1 VTGSIVAV
9 GMNMRMRLRHA
20 DNEWRIVDSS
30 GNHWVTFAG
39 RDAPGLAKRH
49 VQQLA
54 AEFSDLTRHTEK
66 RQESNPPRHDSPTA
80 TGDSSGSLSD
90 AK

>member
-1 VTGSIVAV
+1 
-9 GMNMRMRLRHA
+9 MRMRLRHA

-54 AEFSDLTRHTEK
+54 AEFSDLTRPGEK
-66 RQESNPPRHDSPTA
+66 RQESNPSPDDPPTAADDSPA
-80 TGDSSGSLSD
+80 FSADPE
-90 AK
+90 